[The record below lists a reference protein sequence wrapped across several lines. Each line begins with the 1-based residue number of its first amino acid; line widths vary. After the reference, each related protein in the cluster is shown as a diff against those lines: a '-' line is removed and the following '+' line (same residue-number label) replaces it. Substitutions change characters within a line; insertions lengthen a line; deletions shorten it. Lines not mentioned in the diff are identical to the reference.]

1 MTAVTIADGKINGRP
16 IVRAWESFT
25 GWYWLATE
33 KVRDQLSDLGEGKPV
48 KDTIWY
54 GFVVSH
60 SPEWGYFSEKEI
72 TSLAP
77 FAWEVSRRDIP
88 CINKEVRT

>member
-1 MTAVTIADGKINGRP
+1 MTQVTIADGKVDGKP

-33 KVRDQLSDLGEGKPV
+33 KVRDQLSDFGDGKPV

-54 GFVVSH
+54 GFVIGTF
-60 SPEWGYFSEKEI
+60 PEWGYFSEREI
-72 TSLAP
+72 TSLSP
-77 FAWEVSRRDIP
+77 FTWEIRRRDIP
-88 CINKEVRT
+88 YIDKEVRA